1 MPKKCRSGKGQGR
14 FKKRVR
20 IDTDSPL
27 AEDREKNDSDE
38 PLTLGPGFV
47 HFSGD
52 VYLHTSRRPVS
63 CWTKRHMFDLTFQ
76 LYGADRVH
84 YPFKDCDERGQYNKG
99 IDVEK
104 LRSQIA
110 VRRYLERAGDLKN
123 LTETQIDELEERWN
137 VVVAE
142 SKGLAMAKAKGV
154 RVSQR
159 SADVEEFNDANANAE
174 EEKREE
180 VPEPEP
186 TAEDAPKLSTTP
198 PKRGLGRPKKK
209 PRDALGRIL
218 RSKKGSSGFNDVIPA
233 DAEAEPPATPE
244 ACSVDCATLMAVVD
258 WRSARMREE
267 MRTMIEKASV
277 DEMKQLAVIYG
288 DALVRS
294 TEITIEQAE
303 RVKALEADA
312 VTVGEALEQAVAM
325 KDEIGERVKVLEGD
339 LASTAAMG
347 NKRAKV
353 LEAEVAAMVAERDSM
368 KAERDSMNAAMLDE
382 RDSMEHGDDC
392 LKDELVKM
400 AKVWAFDTP
409 LFKDVAPEEKLNA
422 DDMESDPFTAL
433 WVYTR
438 ELVRIAPIWKT
449 GKDKAKA
456 ELKKVKA
463 ELKKVKAELKKV
475 KAERN
480 TKVNELEETLR
491 AALYL
496 YKNTVKEREAQM
508 AAMVAERDQR
518 EITWGNECAR
528 IAKERS
534 ALQANVASIKAQRD
548 KLRKREK
555 YLEAGH
561 NNTTQ
566 RFLAAAAERNAMK
579 AERDEAVKL
588 AKRLQDRLRQ
598 SEVPEEVPEVPTASP
613 DSRKRKRTSPSV
625 SPAVGVKLEPDFDGT
640 ERRGRSILRRILP
653 SWNFTKQG

>member
-463 ELKKVKAELKKV
+463 E
-475 KAERN
+475 RN

-588 AKRLQDRLRQ
+588 AERLQDRLRQ

>member
-1 MPKKCRSGKGQGR
+1 
-14 FKKRVR
+14 
-20 IDTDSPL
+20 
-27 AEDREKNDSDE
+27 
-38 PLTLGPGFV
+38 
-47 HFSGD
+47 
-52 VYLHTSRRPVS
+52 
-63 CWTKRHMFDLTFQ
+63 
-76 LYGADRVH
+76 
-84 YPFKDCDERGQYNKG
+84 
-99 IDVEK
+99 
-104 LRSQIA
+104 
-110 VRRYLERAGDLKN
+110 
-123 LTETQIDELEERWN
+123 
-137 VVVAE
+137 
-142 SKGLAMAKAKGV
+142 MAKAKGV

-218 RSKKGSSGFNDVIPA
+218 RSTKGSSGFNDVIPA

-392 LKDELVKM
+392 LKDELVKI

-449 GKDKAKA
+449 GKDKA
-456 ELKKVKA
+456 KA

-566 RFLAAAAERNAMK
+566 RFLAAAAERDAMK

-588 AKRLQDRLRQ
+588 AERLQDRLRQ

>member
-27 AEDREKNDSDE
+27 AEDQLEKNDSDE

-63 CWTKRHMFDLTFQ
+63 CWTKRHIFDLTFQ
-76 LYGADRVH
+76 LYGADRVP
-84 YPFKDCDERGQYNKG
+84 YPFKDCDERGQYKKG
-99 IDVEK
+99 CEVEK

-110 VRRYLERAGDLKN
+110 VRRYLERGDLKN

-137 VVVAE
+137 AAVAE
-142 SKGLAMAKAKGV
+142 SRGLAMAKAKGV

-159 SADVEEFNDANANAE
+159 SADGANAE

-186 TAEDAPKLSTTP
+186 TAEDAPPP
-198 PKRGLGRPKKK
+198 PKRRRGRPKKK
-209 PRDALGRIL
+209 TVPISWQTRWQIARQ
-218 RSKKGSSGFNDVIPA
+218 KKGSSGFDDVIPA
-233 DAEAEPPATPE
+233 PAVDAEAEPPATPE

-325 KDEIGERVKVLEGD
+325 KDTIGERVKVLEGD
-339 LASTAAMG
+339 LASTAAVG
-347 NKRAKV
+347 YKRAKV
-353 LEAEVAAMVAERDSM
+353 LNEALDLMKAERDSM
-368 KAERDSMNAAMLDE
+368 KAERDSMKAE
-382 RDSMEHGDDC
+382 RDE
-392 LKDELVKM
+392 LKDEMVKM
-400 AKVWAFDTP
+400 AKAWAFDTP
-409 LFKDVAPEEKLNA
+409 LFKDVSHEDRRRIA
-422 DDMESDPFTAL
+422 DDTESDPL
-433 WVYTR
+433 VVLRMYTS
-438 ELVRIAPIWKT
+438 ELVRIFPVWKSS
-449 GKDKAKA
+449 KDKAKA

-463 ELKKVKAELKKV
+463 ELKRVKAESI
-475 KAERN
+475 
-480 TKVNELEETLR
+480 TKVNELLI
-491 AALYL
+491 AALQ
-496 YKNTVKEREAQM
+496 KDRIQAMGNKKTKEREAQM

-528 IAKERS
+528 VANERS
-534 ALQANVASIKAQRD
+534 VLQANVASIKAQRD

-566 RFLAAAAERNAMK
+566 RFLAAAAERDAMK
-579 AERDEAVKL
+579 AERDEAMKL
-588 AKRLQDRLRQ
+588 AERLQDRLRQ

-613 DSRKRKRTSPSV
+613 DSRKRKRASPSV